1 MKKLKMIGSVGLLCF
16 MLFPA
21 IAQDDVKKDKRKEKR
36 DKIEA
41 HRVAYFTEK
50 MELSTEEAEKFWP
63 IYNEHQEKKKEIR
76 KELKEAMKNAKSE
89 EELSDSE
96 LEKIMQL
103 RFETDQKLVD
113 LDKEYHAKYK
123 SAIGIKK
130 TAELY
135 KTEVQFKKE
144 LLRMM
149 KERKE
154 GSSSPPRKGP
164 PARG

>member
-1 MKKLKMIGSVGLLCF
+1 MKKLKGILSVGLLCF

-21 IAQDDVKKDKRKEKR
+21 MAQDDVKKDNGKEKR

-41 HRVAYFTEK
+41 HRVAFFTKK
-50 MELSTEEAEKFWP
+50 MELSTDEAEKFWP
-63 IYNEHQEKKKEIR
+63 IYNEHQEKKKAIR

-113 LDKEYHAKYK
+113 LDKAYHAKYK
-123 SAIGIKK
+123 GAIGIKK
-130 TAELY
+130 TAKLY
-135 KTEVQFKKE
+135 RTEVQFKKE

-154 GSSSPPRKGP
+154 GPNGSPRKGP

>member
-1 MKKLKMIGSVGLLCF
+1 MKKLKMIWSVGLLCF

-21 IAQDDVKKDKRKEKR
+21 MAQDDVKTDKRKEKR

-89 EELSDSE
+89 EELSDAE

-130 TAELY
+130 TAKLY
-135 KTEVQFKKE
+135 RTEVQFKKE

-154 GSSSPPRKGP
+154 GPNGPPRKGP